1 MIKTGILS
9 TAYFGFDDFEAGMSL
24 MKAHG
29 YDGFDYQG
37 FGSVPTSPL
46 YKMTEEELFV
56 YLDKIKACAQKNG
69 LIIYQMHGALPCE
82 DFATEEGRQRQLE
95 HFKKGILGAERLG
108 CQKMI
113 IHPWMPGLETNSPSE
128 EEIPLN
134 IRLLKQLAPFARAH
148 GVTICMENVAAPNG
162 TVLSYIESVKKVL
175 DGVDDE
181 YIKSCLDTGHFNA
194 VGKDI
199 CSAIQLLG
207 KHLAALHVHDDR
219 YGQDR
224 HLLPFQGEVDWDGF
238 ARGLHTIG
246 FDGVISLETQ
256 ICSGM
261 PSPVREKFEL
271 ALSKMTRYLAD
282 KAEGKG
288 EKI

>member
-1 MIKTGILS
+1 
-9 TAYFGFDDFEAGMSL
+9 

-37 FGSVPTSPL
+37 LGSVATSPL
-46 YKMTEEELFV
+46 YKMSEEELFS
-56 YLDKIKACAQKNG
+56 YLDNLKACAQKNG
-69 LIIYQMHGALPCE
+69 LAIHQLHGPFPCE

-108 CQKMI
+108 CKKMV

-128 EEIPLN
+128 DEIPLN

-148 GVTICMENVAAPNG
+148 GVTVCLENVAAPNG
-162 TVLSYIESVKKVL
+162 TIMSYIESVKKVL

-199 CSAIQLLG
+199 YSAIKLLG
-207 KHLAALHVHDDR
+207 GHLAALHVHDDR

-224 HLLPFQGEVDWDGF
+224 HLWPYQGEVDWDGF
-238 ARGLHTIG
+238 TRGLKEIS
-246 FDGVISLETQ
+246 FQGVISLETQ
-256 ICSGM
+256 VCSGM
-261 PSPVREKFEL
+261 PQPMREKFEISL
-271 ALSKMTRYLAD
+271 AKLARLLAD
-282 KAEGKG
+282 KVEDEGG
-288 EKI
+288 EV